1 MFNKIMPNMEYLLSF
16 LLLLEKSLRF
26 YQYLMFK
33 GIVFLK
39 LITVPGER
47 ITWVALFLWA
57 GVS

>member
-1 MFNKIMPNMEYLLSF
+1 MFSKIMPNMEYLLSF
-16 LLLLEKSLRF
+16 LSLLEKSLAF

-33 GIVFLK
+33 GIFFLK
-39 LITVPGER
+39 LITAPGER